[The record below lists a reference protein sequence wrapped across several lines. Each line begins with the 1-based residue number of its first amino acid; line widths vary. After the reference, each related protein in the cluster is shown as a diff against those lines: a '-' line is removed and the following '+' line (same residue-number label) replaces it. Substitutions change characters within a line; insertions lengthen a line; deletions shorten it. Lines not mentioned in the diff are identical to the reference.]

1 MSIKRKFY
9 RFLLGAGNTLKRFDF
24 VPPPVITETQELAIK
39 IFEKSLL
46 KQDVELLMAPLSL
59 TYYIHSDDIFI
70 IMDGTDLKII
80 NGKYEY
86 HISLNEKIHNKLA
99 MKFKRVL
106 ENKRKRMEQEM
117 LSNTRR
123 SLQNILQDLV

>member
-9 RFLLGAGNTLKRFDF
+9 RFLLVSGNTFKRFDL

-39 IFEKSLL
+39 IFERSLL
-46 KQDVELLMAPLSL
+46 KPYVELLIAPLSM

-70 IMDGTDLKII
+70 IMDRTELKII

-86 HISLNEKIHNKLA
+86 HILLSEKIHNKLS

-106 ENKRKRMEQEM
+106 ENKRKRMEKEM

-123 SLQNILQDLV
+123 SLQNILQDLS

>member
-46 KQDVELLMAPLSL
+46 KPDVELLMAPLSL
-59 TYYIHSDDIFI
+59 TYYVHSDDIFI
-70 IMDGTDLKII
+70 IMDGTDLRII

-86 HISLNEKIHNKLA
+86 HILLNEKIHNKLT

-106 ENKRKRMEQEM
+106 ENKRKKMEQEM

-123 SLQNILQDLV
+123 SLQNILQDLA

>member
-9 RFLLGAGNTLKRFDF
+9 RFLLGAGNAFKKFDF

-46 KQDVELLMAPLSL
+46 KPDVELLMAPLSL

-86 HISLNEKIHNKLA
+86 HISLNEKIHNKLS

-123 SLQNILQDLV
+123 SLQNILQDLS